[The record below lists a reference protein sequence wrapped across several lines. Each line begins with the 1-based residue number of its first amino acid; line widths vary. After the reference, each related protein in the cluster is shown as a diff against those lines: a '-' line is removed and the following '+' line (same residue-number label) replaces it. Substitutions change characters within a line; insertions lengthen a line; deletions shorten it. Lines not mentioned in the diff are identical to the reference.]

1 MLFLYGDNGI
11 VVPIIKRDCEMDK
24 KEIRRRAK
32 ERASELVSKMTL
44 KEMMSSLL
52 YDSPEIRRL
61 GIPSYNWWSEGL
73 HGAARSGTSTVF
85 PQAIALASMFDKDF
99 MRMIGNIVSTEQR
112 AKYNAYSSHNDRGIY
127 KGLTVWSPNINIF
140 RDPRWGR
147 GQETYGEDPYLT
159 SELGRAYVEGL
170 QGDGNVFKTAACI
183 KHFVAHSGPEPERH
197 HFNAVVSKKDLEETY
212 TPAFRRIIKYTD
224 VDGVMGAY
232 SAING
237 EPACATRLI
246 NELIRDKWHFDGLF
260 ISDCWALRDI
270 HEEHH
275 ITKSPEESAAL
286 ALKSGCDLNCGC
298 TYNYLE
304 KAYSKGLINKEDI
317 RKAAIRAYTTRFELG
332 LFDKETEYD
341 GIYLSVIESGEHK
354 SASLK
359 ASINSIVLLENKDGF
374 LPIKRELKIAVIGPN
389 ADSRTVLHGNYHG
402 TSSRLTT
409 ILEGIRHYSSNV
421 LYSEGS
427 GLAKRN
433 VERLAKADDRVSE
446 AVSIAELSD
455 VVLLA
460 LGLDEK
466 IEGEMH
472 DDGNGGIAG
481 DKEDLRLPESQRV
494 LLDAL
499 DKAGKPI
506 ILLLLSGGAIN
517 PEIENKKNVK
527 ALLQCW
533 YLGEYGGEAIARIIY
548 GLECPSAKLPITFYK
563 SIDDIPLYSDYS
575 MTERTYRYFTK
586 PVLYPFG
593 YGLSYTSFIYK
604 ELEFD
609 ALSNTAS
616 VVIENTGEFAGDEV
630 SLIFAKTES
639 DDSPPNS
646 SLVGFSRTHLERGES
661 SRVLIKLSDE
671 AFTLVNADGIR
682 YEKKGKWTLRVG
694 DARDT
699 IMSIEIDRS
708 EK

>member
-1 MLFLYGDNGI
+1 
-11 VVPIIKRDCEMDK
+11 MDK

-32 ERASELVSKMTL
+32 ERASELVAKMTV

-61 GIPSYNWWSEGL
+61 GISSYNWWNEGL

-85 PQAIALASMFDKDF
+85 PQAIALSSMFDKKF

-159 SELGRAYVEGL
+159 SELGIAYVDGL
-170 QGDGNVFKTAACI
+170 QGDGDVFKCAACI

-212 TPAFRRIIKYTD
+212 TPAFRRIIKDTD

-237 EPACATRLI
+237 EPCCSTKLI
-246 NELIRDKWHFDGLF
+246 NELIRDKWHFDGVF

-270 HEEHH
+270 HQEHH
-275 ITKSPEESAAL
+275 ITKSAEESAAL

-304 KAYSKGLINKEDI
+304 KAYSKGLITKEDL
-317 RKAAIRAYTTRFELG
+317 RQAAIRVYTTRFELG
-332 LFDKETEYD
+332 LFDDKTQYD
-341 GIYLSVIESGEHK
+341 DISLSVIESDEHK

-359 ASINSIVLLENKDGF
+359 ASINSIVLLENRDDY
-374 LPIKRELKIAVIGPN
+374 LPISSDLKIAVIGPN

-409 ILEGIRHYSSNV
+409 ILEGVKHYCDNV

-433 VERLAKADDRVSE
+433 VERLAKADDRVAE

-481 DKEDLRLPESQRV
+481 DKDDLRLPVSQRI

-533 YLGEYGGEAIARIIY
+533 YPGEYGGEAIARIIY

-563 SIDDIPLYSDYS
+563 SVDELPKYSDYS

-593 YGLSYTSFIYK
+593 YGLSYTSFEYR
-604 ELEFD
+604 ELRYD
-609 ALSNTAS
+609 ALCNTVS
-616 VVIENTGEFAGDEV
+616 VLIENTGNWDSDEITLV
-630 SLIFAKTES
+630 FAKTES
-639 DDSPPNS
+639 EDSPPNS
-646 SLVGFSRTHLERGES
+646 SLVGFSKTHLERGETK
-661 SRVLIKLSDE
+661 RVLIKLSDE
-671 AFTLVNADGIR
+671 SFTLVNDDGRR
-682 YEKKGKWTLRVG
+682 YEKMGKWMLRVG
-694 DARDT
+694 NARDT
-699 IMSIEIDRS
+699 IMKIEIDRS
-708 EK
+708 GK